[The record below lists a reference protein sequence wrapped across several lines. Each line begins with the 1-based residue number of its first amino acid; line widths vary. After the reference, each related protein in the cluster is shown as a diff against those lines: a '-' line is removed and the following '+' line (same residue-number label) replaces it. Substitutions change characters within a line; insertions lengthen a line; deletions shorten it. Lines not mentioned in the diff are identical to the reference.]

1 MSETKKTDTVAEAEV
16 PKQAS
21 APEERDVLL
30 KVEGLTKHFPIK
42 KGLLQRQAGA
52 VKAVDGIDFEV
63 RKGETLGVVGES
75 GCGKSTMGR
84 VITRLQDPTGGKI
97 TFEGRD
103 ITRLSTGEMRPLRRD
118 IQMIFQD
125 PYGSLNPRHT
135 IGSIV
140 SAPFRLQGVE
150 PEGGVKKEVQRL
162 LDLVGLSPEHYNRY
176 PHEFSG
182 GQRQRIGIARAL
194 ALKPKLVVA
203 DEPVS
208 ALDVSIQ
215 AQVVNLMDDLQQE
228 LGLTYVIIAHDL
240 SVVRHVSDRIAV
252 MYLGKIVELADRS
265 SLYESPMHPYTK
277 ALMSAVPVPDPKRRG
292 QKSERI
298 LLRGDVPSPIAPPS
312 GCRFHTRCWKA
323 TQICKTTEPQLVE
336 LRPGQRVACHHPENF
351 ADQAPQDTVL
361 LTAAKEASE
370 LVPDAVLSEAP
381 AGEEPAPEKET
392 AAAEAAAVSEKPAA
406 SEKVASAEA
415 ASEEKATSE
424 AAASTEAAPGK
435 AASADEASEEK
446 ASSEGGAS
454 KEAASEKAASEA
466 AASTEAA
473 PGEAASADEASEEK
487 AASEGEASKEA
498 ASEEK
503 AASEAAVSK
512 KAAPGK
518 AASKKAASKAAASG
532 EEASTGEAVSE
543 DEASDEEAAKDE
555 AVSEAAASGVKTG
568 PGAKVSAGK
577 ADAPAEEPTAS
588 TATGTAADAP
598 AEGSGGTEAVA
609 EESGRAAEAAGEASG
624 AGSQESTDK

>member
-1 MSETKKTDTVAEAEV
+1 MSETKKTDEAAI
-16 PKQAS
+16 PQQTPAS
-21 APEERDVLL
+21 EGSADREVLL
-30 KVEGLTKHFPIK
+30 RVEGLTKHFPIK
-42 KGLLQRQAGA
+42 KGILQRQVGA

-97 TFEGRD
+97 TFEGQD
-103 ITRLSTGEMRPLRRD
+103 ITRLSTGQMRPLRRD

-162 LDLVGLSPEHYNRY
+162 LSLVGLSPEHYNRY

-252 MYLGKIVELADRS
+252 MYLGKIVELADRT
-265 SLYESPMHPYTK
+265 SLYEAPMHPYTK

-292 QKSERI
+292 QKNERI

-323 TQICKTTEPQLVE
+323 TEICRTTEPQLVE

-361 LTAAKEASE
+361 LSAAKKASE
-370 LVPDAVLSEAP
+370 LVPDAALSDGPAEKEPVAEKAPAAEKKPVAEKEPVAGKAPATEDTASEEAPEAAGSEASTSEA
-381 AGEEPAPEKET
+381 AGSEDAPEAT
-392 AAAEAAAVSEKPAA
+392 ASEPAEAAATA
-406 SEKVASAEA
+406 
-415 ASEEKATSE
+415 
-424 AAASTEAAPGK
+424 
-435 AASADEASEEK
+435 
-446 ASSEGGAS
+446 
-454 KEAASEKAASEA
+454 
-466 AASTEAA
+466 
-473 PGEAASADEASEEK
+473 
-487 AASEGEASKEA
+487 
-498 ASEEK
+498 
-503 AASEAAVSK
+503 
-512 KAAPGK
+512 
-518 AASKKAASKAAASG
+518 
-532 EEASTGEAVSE
+532 
-543 DEASDEEAAKDE
+543 E
-555 AVSEAAASGVKTG
+555 AVSEAADTAPAPEAAEAAAAAEPAEEKTG
-568 PGAKVSAGK
+568 PGAK
-577 ADAPAEEPTAS
+577 S
-588 TATGTAADAP
+588 TPKATGKTTGKPAA
-598 AEGSGGTEAVA
+598 GSGA
-609 EESGRAAEAAGEASG
+609 EESSDE
-624 AGSQESTDK
+624 